1 MTVINCLYILATGH
15 IQIINKC
22 ISCACTKRSIE
33 YCRVQQRH
41 QGDNVQVCSECLTKG
56 NTVSKC
62 RRELQHKQP
71 NGINTR
77 NVFNIQDEV
86 SCVKT
91 KCLAHEIPEC
101 SEQLSGLTVEQ
112 PVQEEESREDYMYAT
127 GYLDH
132 YTPTAWDTW
141 LNTFQL
147 QTSTRYSIR
156 QGKQTTVK
164 NGNHGLIHYH
174 EKVLGYQVQY
184 SQTYHCYRG
193 GKGRLKPENRDP
205 LKRRSAPGSKCMGC
219 PAKIHLRLLLLEN
232 GSEIAEVKIPR
243 LSVHQQHDPSSA
255 ADLQGL
261 CPLPEIEKKVK
272 SLIQQAYLRQV
283 ALMLTMKDWVES
295 ELIPQHLSKGII
307 DHIPSHLNRAYYPN
321 RRDIRNMT
329 RKAITEQR
337 GSKFDQEA
345 LETYLDE
352 KAKSGL
358 KYLLKKFTC
367 TNDTY
372 VIIPV

>member
-1 MTVINCLYILATGH
+1 M
-15 IQIINKC
+15 
-22 ISCACTKRSIE
+22 
-33 YCRVQQRH
+33 
-41 QGDNVQVCSECLTKG
+41 QVCSDCLTKG
-56 NTVSKC
+56 NTLSKC

-71 NGINTR
+71 NGMNKR
-77 NVFNIQDEV
+77 NVFKIQDEA

-112 PVQEEESREDYMYAT
+112 PAPEEEIREDYMYAT

-174 EKVLGYQVQY
+174 ETVLCYQVQY

-219 PAKIHLRLLLLEN
+219 PAKVHMRLLLLEN

-272 SLIQQAYLRQV
+272 LLIQQAYLRQV

-295 ELIPQHLSKGII
+295 ELIPQHISKGII

-321 RRDIRNMT
+321 R
-329 RKAITEQR
+329 Q
-337 GSKFDQEA
+337 
-345 LETYLDE
+345 
-352 KAKSGL
+352 
-358 KYLLKKFTC
+358 
-367 TNDTY
+367 
-372 VIIPV
+372 IPVY